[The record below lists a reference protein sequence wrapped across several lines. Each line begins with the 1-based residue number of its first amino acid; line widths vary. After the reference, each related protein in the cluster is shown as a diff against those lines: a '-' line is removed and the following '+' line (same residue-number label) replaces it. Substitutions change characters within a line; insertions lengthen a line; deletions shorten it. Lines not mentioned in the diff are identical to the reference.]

1 MFPVGGYEM
10 FLDKI
15 KGRDVDKKKTNVFG
29 VLFADM
35 DQQDAKSYIL
45 NYLDFFNENS
55 STYIDF
61 YIPGYTNE
69 DLHFYTEIS
78 NTIKINGKTYYFYR
92 YIYNTFIKDF
102 RLDFDVNI
110 PYTPNLL
117 LMEYKN
123 GNFNKAKFIE
133 IDLDEGINSVR
144 RAGELFDRIFEIAK
158 DGSDVRIINNML
170 ELDSL
175 VDYFKTDFVDDLG
188 IPLLT
193 VGKKITERISK
204 FRLN

>member
-1 MFPVGGYEM
+1 MFPVGGYER
-10 FLDKI
+10 FLNKI
-15 KGRDVDKKKTNVFG
+15 KGRDADEKKTHVFG

-35 DQQDAKSYIL
+35 DQLDARSYIL

-55 STYIDF
+55 NIYIDF
-61 YIPGYTNE
+61 YIPGYTNK
-69 DLHFYTEIS
+69 DLNYYTEIP
-78 NTIKINGKTYYFYR
+78 NTIKINGKTFFFSR
-92 YIYNTFIKDF
+92 DLYNTFIKKF

-110 PYTPNLL
+110 PYTPSLF

-133 IDLDEGINSVR
+133 IDLDEGSNSVR

-170 ELDSL
+170 ELNSL
-175 VDYFKTDFVDDLG
+175 VDYFKTDFVNDLG

-193 VGKKITERISK
+193 VGKKITERITK